1 MFAPIIRTERLT
13 LRRYNPETD
22 NQFLIDL
29 LNLSW
34 SQMPTD
40 PVWEIKDL
48 LRLYRNITLSPQ
60 NCLGLTPPG
69 PVVRWDLAIAPI
81 PADFDIFMV
90 NTD

>member
-22 NQFLIDL
+22 NQFLTDL
-29 LNLSW
+29 LNSSR
-34 SQMPTD
+34 SQLPTD
-40 PVWEIKDL
+40 PAWEIKDL
-48 LRLYRNITLSPQ
+48 LRLLRNITLSPH

-81 PADFDIFMV
+81 SADVEIFMV
-90 NTD
+90 NTY